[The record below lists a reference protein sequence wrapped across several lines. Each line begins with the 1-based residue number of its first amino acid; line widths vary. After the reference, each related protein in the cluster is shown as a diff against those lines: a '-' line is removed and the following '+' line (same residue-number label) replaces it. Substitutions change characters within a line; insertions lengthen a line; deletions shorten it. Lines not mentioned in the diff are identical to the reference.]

1 MSSGAPFNP
10 KKISALVSLALIV
23 STLTFISNQPASANI
38 PAAARLIG
46 NGGNSRTILNPN
58 SVANF
63 ASCASSTGIRGI
75 TSDGSF
81 IYYRP
86 SNNSA
91 IICKTTLSGT
101 FVESRTVINSGQTRT
116 FEMYSSESRAL
127 TYANGCI
134 LFRGGGNATTDKGY
148 DANSDI
154 MCVDTTNWTMY
165 GPFTPT
171 GQGIPLGGG
180 WLSSNIMNFPDGRV
194 GAVSAPNAGVG
205 TGPACS
211 ASYCKY
217 LRLYN
222 VTRTGNSLTF
232 AFDRDITLADSE
244 SGWPDDDHGMA
255 TDGTYLYQIKYNSG
269 YKVWQLSNT
278 VASTIVF
285 NGSGSGSCGAA
296 TDTSGGMCNI
306 NTSVGWTS
314 GANATFFGRSHAT
327 NQYIMGD
334 YSGYSRFWT
343 SDSVAPPAGIGSDVT
358 APVLSAQ
365 SASSVTQTTT
375 TLNFTSGEA
384 GTYYYLVYASASS
397 APDTSTIISQGA
409 SLPTII
415 KGTSSAT
422 ASANTVAV
430 TGLSAGTAYKA
441 YVVVKDSSGNVS
453 LVSTIALTTAVANP
467 AFTLSASSETRTY
480 STSGTAFTPAS
491 TGGLI
496 ASYSISATP
505 AGMSFDTSTGVLAGA
520 PTAIAAATT
529 YTVTA
534 TNASG
539 TATQNFVLTVAA
551 RPITI
556 KAAAKSATYTGSSV
570 SVSNSYSITSGT
582 LAGSDTFTA
591 LTYSYSSA
599 SYSASPTAPTNAGS
613 YTITPSAASFSVGSA
628 SNYSITYD
636 TATLTIG
643 VAAQAALT
651 ISSTSGTYGTTLR
664 LTSSGGSGTGAVTFA
679 TSTSGCNI
687 TNTDS
692 LTVTSAL
699 TCSVTAT
706 KAADSNYT
714 VISSSAT
721 SVIFAARPISIKA
734 AAKTATYNGSA
745 ASVTNSYTISAGN
758 LVASDTFT
766 ALTYTYT
773 TSASDAITS
782 SNLNVNLDAT
792 RSSSANV
799 GLQTWTSIAPASSSI
814 TSTSMNAGIVATN
827 GNSPGYINLPSLSSY
842 VNMGNNVATN
852 IAGDISMDTWIKI
865 KNYHSGNSWNII
877 ASRWFDE
884 DGSGQSVQDWH
895 FAIVNNRLQLNTAG
909 NNAQAAIMGSRTFS
923 AADQDQWM
931 HVGMTIN
938 NTTCTVQ
945 FYING
950 AADGAALTNAANCHT
965 GGTSTTPRL
974 FLGDKRGCCSLE
986 GYISKFRL
994 YSAQLTAAQMKTN
1007 YDADAATY
1015 GFTEYN
1021 STTAPTN
1028 AGSYTITPSAAS
1040 FSVGSASNYSITY
1053 ETATLTI
1060 YKANQGALTI
1070 TSTTSKYGTP
1080 LGLITAGGSGTG
1092 ALSFAIT
1099 SAGTASGC
1107 SITAETVT
1115 VSSIGTCKLT
1125 ATKALDR
1132 NYFVIDSAE
1141 TTINFAKA
1149 DSITVTTTLS
1159 SSSVTYTGSPAAI
1172 TATQTV
1178 TGLVNSETATV
1189 TTTYTSN
1196 SCEYG
1201 GSCSVGD
1208 VAPGGGYVFYVSATT
1223 INVATGISTGGIYL
1237 ATAPQTW
1244 SGAAADP
1251 TAKWGCSG
1259 TNVSGTSSS
1268 VGSGAENTRLINAAC
1283 ATAGIAS
1290 RLAADSS
1297 AEGFTDWFIPS
1308 IGELN
1313 LIRSNLKV
1321 NSLSNLN
1328 GTDYWS
1334 STQDATN
1341 PTTSAQYQYFTGGS
1355 FGPTDKNNN
1364 LSVRPIRAFSP
1375 TALASATVPTDAGVY
1390 KVGSTFAISS
1400 PASLSN
1406 YQGVESV
1413 TATLIINKAR
1423 QKTITIGQYL
1433 AYPNIS
1439 SYPLNVYGGSGPGVL
1454 TRTLV
1459 SAGTAG
1465 CTLVG
1470 SFILTATSVGT
1481 CTVKAEKAGTR
1492 NYIVES
1498 TTATIY
1504 WIAWVTNYAA
1514 QTLEGNHVIPLA
1526 GGNQIIVRTE
1536 TLTASAFSNET
1547 GTAISSARVGTK
1559 LRINSTGFSG
1569 LSTSDLS
1576 VTFRTYE
1583 DAVITAV
1590 TSTYV
1595 EVVIPTG
1602 AVTGVIAIDSPRGVA
1617 YTQSFTIS
1625 P

>member
-1 MSSGAPFNP
+1 MSKIARFLSLILIVSFFNFTTTESANAAAATITGRNATLVSPSATTNVTGISVGGLTAGSTYLVAVGLTSAPAGASLKIQTYTGLTVSYGYTSPTIYASFATVSFSGSLTDVNNALGSLQYISGAATGSPIL
-10 KKISALVSLALIV
+10 KISASSYTANYSL
-23 STLTFISNQPASANI
+23 
-38 PAAARLIG
+38 
-46 NGGNSRTILNPN
+46 NGYNGH
-58 SVANF
+58 F
-63 ASCASSTGIRGI
+63 YASSTTLGLANATYTAARAAAKLQTYQGQPGYLVTLTTSGENDFI
-75 TSDGSF
+75 TNNIINAVSIWIGATDETTSTGKEGRWRWDESGGSPEAGLRFFNQTGTLDGTAPCGRTGGVNYTADGLDYSRWAGSEPNDYCGSGEDYAVTNWGGTGASGGTWNDCPDNGCGANRAYVIEFGTNDADGGFVNASSDLA
-81 IYYRP
+81 
-86 SNNSA
+86 SN
-91 IICKTTLSGT
+91 T
-101 FVESRTVINSGQTRT
+101 FSLL
-116 FEMYSSESRAL
+116 YSSNAIT
-127 TYANGCI
+127 TYTAS
-134 LFRGGGNATTDKGY
+134 TT
-148 DANSDI
+148 
-154 MCVDTTNWTMY
+154 
-165 GPFTPT
+165 TPT
-171 GQGIPLGGG
+171 YG
-180 WLSSNIMNFPDGRV
+180 S
-194 GAVSAPNAGVG
+194 AV
-205 TGPACS
+205 TLT
-211 ASYCKY
+211 AS
-217 LRLYN
+217 
-222 VTRTGNSLTF
+222 V
-232 AFDRDITLADSE
+232 
-244 SGWPDDDHGMA
+244 
-255 TDGTYLYQIKYNSG
+255 
-269 YKVWQLSNT
+269 
-278 VASTIVF
+278 
-285 NGSGSGSCGAA
+285 
-296 TDTSGGMCNI
+296 
-306 NTSVGWTS
+306 TS
-314 GANATFFGRSHAT
+314 GATG
-327 NQYIMGD
+327 
-334 YSGYSRFWT
+334 
-343 SDSVAPPAGIGSDVT
+343 
-358 APVLSAQ
+358 
-365 SASSVTQTTT
+365 
-375 TLNFTSGEA
+375 
-384 GTYYYLVYASASS
+384 
-397 APDTSTIISQGA
+397 
-409 SLPTII
+409 
-415 KGTSSAT
+415 
-422 ASANTVAV
+422 TVAFKDASNNV
-430 TGLSAGTAYKA
+430 LCTTGNL
-441 YVVVKDSSGNVS
+441 
-453 LVSTIALTTAVANP
+453 
-467 AFTLSASSETRTY
+467 
-480 STSGTAFTPAS
+480 
-491 TGGLI
+491 
-496 ASYSISATP
+496 
-505 AGMSFDTSTGVLAGA
+505 
-520 PTAIAAATT
+520 
-529 YTVTA
+529 
-534 TNASG
+534 ASG
-539 TATQNFVLTVAA
+539 TANCSWTPATRTTYAVTAFYSGDASYLASNSASANVVVST

-599 SYSASPTAPTNAGS
+599 SYSVSPTAPTNAGS

-664 LTSSGGSGTGAVTFA
+664 LTTSGGSGTGAVTYSPGTA
-679 TSTSGCNI
+679 GCSI

-706 KAADSNYT
+706 KAADSNFT
-714 VISSSAT
+714 AISSSAT
-721 SVIFAARPISIKA
+721 SIIFAARPITIKA
-734 AAKTATYNGSA
+734 ADKTATYNGSA
-745 ASVTNSYTISAGN
+745 ASITNSYTISAGN
-758 LVASDTFT
+758 LVGSDTFT

-773 TSASDAITS
+773 SSANDAITT

-792 RSSSANV
+792 SSSSANV
-799 GLQTWTSIAPASSSI
+799 GLQTWTSITPASSTI
-814 TSTSMNAGIVATN
+814 TSTSMSAGIVATN
-827 GNSPGYINLPSLSSY
+827 GNSPGYINLSTLSSY
-842 VNMGNNVATN
+842 VNMGNNAATN

-877 ASRWFDE
+877 ATRWFDE
-884 DGSGQSVQDWH
+884 DGSSQSVQDWH
-895 FAIVNNRLQLNTAG
+895 FAIVNNRLQLNTEG
-909 NNAQAAIMGSRTFS
+909 NNAQEAIMGSRTFS

-931 HVGMTIN
+931 HVGMTLN

-945 FYING
+945 FYVNG
-950 AADGAALTNAANCHT
+950 EVDGASSTNVANCHT
-965 GGTSTTPRL
+965 GGTSATPRL

-994 YSAQLTAAQMKTN
+994 YSAQLTAAQIKAN

-1070 TSTTSKYGTP
+1070 TTTTSKYGTP
-1080 LGLITAGGSGTG
+1080 LRLVTTGGSGTG
-1092 ALSFAIT
+1092 VLSFAIT

-1107 SITAETVT
+1107 SITSETIT
-1115 VSSIGTCKLT
+1115 VSSFGTCKVT
-1125 ATKALDR
+1125 STKALDR

-1141 TTINFAKA
+1141 TTITFAKA
-1149 DSITVTTTLS
+1149 DTITVTTTLS
-1159 SSSVTYTGSPAAI
+1159 INSVTYNEAPAAI
-1172 TATQTV
+1172 TTTQTV

-1189 TTTYTSN
+1189 SSTYTAN

-1201 GSCSVGD
+1201 GSCAIGD

-1244 SGAAADP
+1244 SGGSIDP
-1251 TAKWGCSG
+1251 NASFGCGS
-1259 TNVSGTSSS
+1259 TNIAGTSDA
-1268 VGSGAENTRLINAAC
+1268 VGSGAENTRLINAGC

-1290 RLAADSS
+1290 RLAADST

-1313 LIRSNLKV
+1313 LIYSNLKLS
-1321 NSLSNLN
+1321 SLSNLN

-1334 STQDATN
+1334 SSQDATN
-1341 PTTSAQYQYFTGGS
+1341 PGGSAQYQWFGGGS
-1355 FGPTDKNNN
+1355 YGPTDKNNN
-1364 LSVRPIRAFSP
+1364 LSARPIRAFSP
-1375 TALASATVPTDAGVY
+1375 TALASATIPTEAGVY
-1390 KVGSTFAISS
+1390 KVGSTFSLSS

-1413 TATLIINKAR
+1413 TATLTINKAR
-1423 QKTITIGQYL
+1423 QTTITIGQYL

-1470 SFILTATSVGT
+1470 SFVLTATSVGS

-1504 WIAWVTNYAA
+1504 WIAWVDNYASQA
-1514 QTLEGNHVIPLA
+1514 LSGNNVIPLA

-1547 GTAISSARVGTK
+1547 GTAISSGQVGTK

-1569 LSTSDLS
+1569 LSPSDLS

-1583 DAVITAV
+1583 DAVINAV

-1595 EVVIPTG
+1595 EVVIPSG